1 MAEESNKV
9 VAERRENFGK
19 GYARRLR
26 AAGKIPAV
34 IYGHGG
40 EPLHVAVPAH
50 HVALLLRKANAILE
64 IEVDGAS
71 HLTLVKDVQK
81 DPVRQIIE
89 HLDLQAVRQG
99 EKVEVEIPVHVTGE
113 PFSGTVALLELNTLK
128 LEAEATHIP
137 ENVVVDVEGAVEGTQ
152 IHAKDVVLPRGSVL
166 ADDPELLVV
175 NIVVPAAGRGTD
187 EENAGAEAPAA
198 E

>member
-1 MAEESNKV
+1 
-9 VAERRENFGK
+9 
-19 GYARRLR
+19 
-26 AAGKIPAV
+26 
-34 IYGHGG
+34 
-40 EPLHVAVPAH
+40 
-50 HVALLLRKANAILE
+50 
-64 IEVDGAS
+64 
-71 HLTLVKDVQK
+71 VQK

-89 HLDLQAVRQG
+89 HLDLLAVRQG

-137 ENVVVDVEGAVEGTQ
+137 ENVVVDIEGAVEGTQ
-152 IHAKDVVLPRGSVL
+152 IHAKDVVLPRGSIL

-175 NIVVPAAGRGTD
+175 NIVVPAASRGTD
-187 EENAGAEAPAA
+187 EEESAAAEAPAA

>member
-1 MAEESNKV
+1 MDEDNKV
-9 VAERRENFGK
+9 VADTRESFGK
-19 GYARRLR
+19 GAARKLR
-26 AAGKIPAV
+26 ATGKIPAV
-34 IYGHGG
+34 VYGHGT
-40 EPLHVAVPAH
+40 EPRHIALPAH
-50 HVALLLRKANAILE
+50 QIGLILRKANAVLDLQI
-64 IEVDGAS
+64 DGKSQLA
-71 HLTLVKDVQK
+71 LVKDVQK

-89 HLDLQAVRQG
+89 HLDLLAVRQG

-175 NIVVPAAGRGTD
+175 NIVVPAAGRGAD
-187 EENAGAEAPAA
+187 EETATAEAPAA

>member
-152 IHAKDVVLPRGSVL
+152 IHAKDVVLPRGAVL

-175 NIVVPAAGRGTD
+175 NIVVPAAGRGSD

>member
-40 EPLHVAVPAH
+40 DPLHVAVPAH

-64 IEVDGAS
+64 IEVDGGS

-89 HLDLQAVRQG
+89 HLDLLAVRQG
-99 EKVEVEIPVHVTGE
+99 EKVEVEIPVHLSGE
-113 PFSGTVALLELNTLK
+113 PFSGTVALVELNTLK

-137 ENVVVDVEGAVEGTQ
+137 EFVVIDIEGAVEGTQ

-166 ADDPELLVV
+166 ADDADLLVV

-187 EENAGAEAPAA
+187 EESATEAPAA